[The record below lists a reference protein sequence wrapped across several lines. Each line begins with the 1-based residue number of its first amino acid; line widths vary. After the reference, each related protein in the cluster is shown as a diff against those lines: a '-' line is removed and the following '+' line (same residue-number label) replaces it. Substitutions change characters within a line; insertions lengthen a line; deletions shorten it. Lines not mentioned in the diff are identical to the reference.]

1 MNIKPIKPKL
11 YRGEPVDLKG
21 KPVLVIG
28 LGMSGQSAAEL
39 GVHQGA
45 KVTVM
50 DAKSAEELPEVMQ
63 RFAGMNITYKLRATS
78 VDPTAFQLI
87 VRSPAI
93 DNNHPVLIAAREAK
107 IHIWSEIEL
116 AFRLCPAPVIAVS
129 GTNGKGSVTTLITRG
144 LKAHGK
150 TVHLVGNI
158 GTEFA
163 SKIPSIKPEDI
174 VVLEVSAA
182 QLQNSPGLAPATGV
196 LTNINPEHSN
206 LYDWDEYVRLKGQ
219 LLKNNTVDSLTV
231 VSLDDEASSDLAA
244 KTPGRLLYTSMSGA
258 LPAGLDGVFLDDGQV
273 VVRLAGQEQTLFP
286 KERVKALGALPN
298 TLPAIA
304 VLLSWGVPLDT
315 VATAITGFEG
325 REHVTEYVGTHQG
338 VDYYN
343 DAKATNVD
351 STAHA
356 LNAIDG
362 RTVVLISGG
371 EDNKGVIFARLVPG
385 LHDKVH
391 HLITFGP
398 TADQLVTFARSAG
411 TPNIDTVADYREA
424 IALAQRVATPGQ
436 TVLFSPGTYSP
447 HLTDVDGQGR
457 PVDYIGRGV
466 YFKESVRALTAQQ
479 EG

>member
-11 YRGEPVDLKG
+11 YQGDPVDLKG

-39 GVHQGA
+39 CVQQGA

-50 DAKSAEELPEVMQ
+50 DAKSAEELPNVMQ
-63 RFAGMNITYKLRATS
+63 RFAGMKITYKLNTTS
-78 VDPTAFQLI
+78 IDPTAFHLI
-87 VRSPAI
+87 VRSPVI
-93 DNNHPVLIAAREAK
+93 DNNHPVLIAARAAK

-116 AFRLCPAPVIAVS
+116 AFRLSPAPVIAVT
-129 GTNGKGSVTTLITRG
+129 GTNGKGTTTTLIARG
-144 LKAHGK
+144 LEANGI

-163 SKIPSIKPEDI
+163 SKVPNIKPEDV

-219 LLKNNTVDSLTV
+219 LLKHNTVDSLTV
-231 VSLDDEASSDLAA
+231 VSLDDVASSDLAA

-258 LPAGLDGVFLDDGQV
+258 LPAGLEGVFLDDGQV
-273 VVRLAGQEQTLFP
+273 VVRLANQEQTLFP
-286 KERVKALGALPN
+286 KERITALGALPN
-298 TLPAIA
+298 ALPAIA

-315 VATAITGFEG
+315 VATAVATFPG
-325 REHVTEYVGTHQG
+325 REHVTEYVATHQG

-351 STAHA
+351 STVHA
-356 LNAIDG
+356 LDAIEG

-371 EDNKGVIFARLVPG
+371 EDNKGVIFARLSPG
-385 LHDKVH
+385 LRDKVH

-398 TADQLVTFARSAG
+398 TADQLVTFAHTAG
-411 TPNIDTVADYREA
+411 TPNIDTVADYRAA
-424 IALAQRVATPGQ
+424 ITLAQQVATPGQ

-447 HLTDVDGQGR
+447 HLTDVDDLGR
-457 PVDYIGRGV
+457 PVDYIGRGD
-466 YFKESVRALTAQQ
+466 YFKARIQALTAQK